1 MDIRVGDILTM
12 KKAHPCENKDFLV
25 TRSGM
30 DFKLECKKCGHV
42 VMIPRLKAEKN
53 IKKIIRDGEEV

>member
-1 MDIRVGDILTM
+1 MDIRVGDILIM
-12 KKAHPCENKDFLV
+12 KKAHPCGNKDFLV

-30 DFKLECKKCGHV
+30 DFKLECKKCGLV

>member
-1 MDIRVGDILTM
+1 MDIRVGDVLVM
-12 KKAHPCENKDFLV
+12 KKAHPCGNKDFLV

-53 IKKIIRDGEEV
+53 IKKVIRDGVEL